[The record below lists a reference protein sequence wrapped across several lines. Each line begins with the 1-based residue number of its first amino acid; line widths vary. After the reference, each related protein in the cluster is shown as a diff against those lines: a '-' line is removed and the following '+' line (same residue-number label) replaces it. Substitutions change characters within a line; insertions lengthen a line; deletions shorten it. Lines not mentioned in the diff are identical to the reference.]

1 MITKKPL
8 LALLICIFAAILLVA
23 AALPGCGGG
32 VNNRS
37 AEVTALWAADP
48 GSADWDMTI
57 RGVVGQ
63 SKFTGEHDKD
73 FTIYLTTF
81 SSKNV
86 PGFAIYQ
93 TIDVPN
99 DDSMDFEGRV
109 TSFFAV
115 ATGNSLFPGVQ
126 DLNGFMQWYSANM
139 QGEYFIRLHQ
149 STDGSGVSTWTLIA
163 ADKEPVSSTM
173 VENAGAEIP
182 LAFDELTG
190 AWSVK

>member
-1 MITKKPL
+1 MLTKKRWLNLYIGVMAAVL
-8 LALLICIFAAILLVA
+8 LAA
-23 AALPGCGGG
+23 AALSGCGGG
-32 VNNRS
+32 VNDRS

-81 SSKNV
+81 TSKTV
-86 PGFAIYQ
+86 PGFAAYH

-99 DDSMDFEGRV
+99 EDSMDFENRV
-109 TSFFAV
+109 TAFFAV
-115 ATGNSLFPGVQ
+115 VAGDSLFPGVQ
-126 DLNGFMQWYSANM
+126 DRNGFMQWYAANM
-139 QGEYFIRLHQ
+139 QGKYFIRLQ
-149 STDGSGVSTWTLIA
+149 QITDESGKSTWNLIA
-163 ADKEPVSSTM
+163 ADKEPVSSTL
-173 VENAGAEIP
+173 VDNAGTEIP
-182 LAFDELTG
+182 LAFDETTG